1 MTQVNPI
8 LAKFLRILE
17 IVATLAFLSLEVL
30 TLIKL
35 AQDFSTPA
43 QLLGGPLTLAILF
56 ALLIAGYLTADF
68 ISGFVHFLGDNFGD
82 EKTPFFGPA
91 YILPFRIHHVNPTDI
106 TKHGFFA
113 TNGNNSLV
121 SLPPLILFYLVLP
134 TENIF
139 AYFFLAYIFA
149 VLMGIFATNQFHK
162 WAHFEKVKSPII
174 RALQKARL
182 ILSRDHHQIHHT
194 SPYDR
199 YYCITVGWLNRP
211 LEKLRFFEKIL
222 KLAKKS

>member
-8 LAKFLRILE
+8 LAKFLRIFE
-17 IVATLAFLSLEVL
+17 IAATLAFLSLEALV
-30 TLIKL
+30 LIKL
-35 AQDFSTPA
+35 AQDFATPA
-43 QLLGGPLTLAILF
+43 QVVGTPLTIMIF
-56 ALLIAGYLTADF
+56 CGLLVLGYLTADF
-68 ISGFVHFLGDNFGD
+68 ISGFVHFLGDNFGN

-121 SLPPLILFYLVLP
+121 SLPPLTLFYLVLP
-134 TENIF
+134 TQNIF
-139 AYFFLAYIFA
+139 AYFFLSYVFA
-149 VLMGIFATNQFHK
+149 VLLGIFATNQFHK
-162 WAHFEKVKSPII
+162 WAHFEQVKSPVI
-174 RALQKARL
+174 RWLQKSRL

-211 LEKLRFFEKIL
+211 LEKVGLFEKIL
-222 KLAKKS
+222 KLAKKN